1 MQLLKIVNGNKRFG
15 EKLLL
20 NGIDITISKGDKIAL
35 VAKNG
40 SGKTTLLKIIA
51 GIESLD
57 GEHVQIEL
65 SDKVSTYYLKQVP
78 EFHPTDTVEDV
89 IYKSDNAQIKAVY
102 DYEKAIES
110 KNEEQIKTTS
120 LVLDDLKAWNFE
132 SHIKEILDKFNIK
145 DFDREMQTLSGGQQK
160 RVALAK
166 MIIENPGFIILDE
179 PTNHLDLD
187 MIEWLEDYLQTKS
200 LTLFMVTHDRYFLER
215 VCTDIIELEQGDLFR
230 HKGNYSEYLAN
241 KEVRQQTEAVRHEK
255 AKKLY
260 KKELDWVRRMPKAR
274 TTKAKSRVGAFDD
287 IKKEAMKRR
296 ESDTFSISLES
307 SRLGSKIIEV
317 HALQKSF
324 GDLKIVDN
332 FTYKFSKGEKVGIVG
347 NNGVGKSTFLNLIT
361 KQIRPDGGKVV
372 IGDTIKFGYYT
383 QDGLNLP
390 EDKRVLDVIRD
401 IAEYIPLE
409 KGKKLTAESLLET
422 FLFPRSQQQVYVSQ
436 LSGGEKRRLYLLTV
450 LMDNPNFL
458 ILDEPTNDLDI
469 LTLNILE
476 EYLLSFP
483 GCLIVVTHD
492 RYFLDKVVD
501 HLFILEGNG
510 YIRDY
515 NGLYMEYRAAKQS
528 LLHQAQQ
535 EHTAPAVQSKTN
547 NEADRARQKQ
557 LKNKVA
563 KIERTLADLQ
573 SQKDDINT
581 QFLTITDVDTI
592 TEMSKKLQEIDNN
605 LETLEMEWMEASEE
619 MEQLTGS

>member
-1 MQLLKIVNGNKRFG
+1 MQLLKIVNGSKRFG

-20 NGIDITISKGDKIAL
+20 DGIDITISKGDKIAL

-51 GIESLD
+51 GEETLD
-57 GEHVQIEL
+57 GEQVQIEV
-65 SDKVSTYYLKQVP
+65 SDKVTSYYLRQVP

-89 IYKSDNAQIKAVY
+89 IYKSENQKIKAVY
-102 DYEKAIES
+102 EYEKAIES
-110 KNEEQIKTTS
+110 SDEEQIKKTS

-145 DFDREMQTLSGGQQK
+145 DFDREMGTLSGGQQK

-166 MIIENPGFIILDE
+166 MIIESPGFIILDE

-215 VCTDIIELEQGDLFR
+215 VCTDIIELEDGAIFR

-241 KEVRQQTEAVRHEK
+241 KEIRQQTEQVRHEK

-260 KKELDWVRRMPKAR
+260 KKELEWVRRMPKAR

-287 IKKEAMKRR
+287 IKKEALNRR
-296 ESDTFSISLES
+296 QSDTFSISLES
-307 SRLGSKIIEV
+307 SRLGSKIIEA

-324 GDLKIVDN
+324 GDLKIVEN

-361 KQIRPDGGKVV
+361 KQIRPDGGKIV

-401 IAEYIPLE
+401 IAEYIPLD

-450 LMDNPNFL
+450 LMENPNFL

-501 HLFILEGNG
+501 HLFILEGGG

-515 NGLYMEYRAAKQS
+515 NGLYMEYRAEKQE
-528 LLHQAQQ
+528 LLQAGQQ
-535 EHTAPAVQSKTN
+535 KPNHTIESKTN
-547 NEADRARQKQ
+547 TEVDRARQKQ

-573 SQKDDINT
+573 VEKDNINT

-592 TEMSKKLQEIDNN
+592 TDLSKKLQEIDQQ
-605 LETLEMEWMEASEE
+605 LEELEMEWMEASEE
-619 MEQLTGS
+619 MEKLIGA

>member
-1 MQLLKIVNGNKRFG
+1 MQLLKIVNGSKRFG

-20 NGIDITISKGDKIAL
+20 DGIDITISKGDKIAL

-51 GIESLD
+51 GEETLD
-57 GEHVQIEL
+57 GEQVQIEV
-65 SDKVSTYYLKQVP
+65 SDKVTSYYLRQVP

-89 IYKSDNAQIKAVY
+89 IYKSENQKIKAVY
-102 DYEKAIES
+102 EYEKAIES
-110 KNEEQIKTTS
+110 SDEEQIKKTS

-145 DFDREMQTLSGGQQK
+145 DFDREMGTLSGGQQK

-166 MIIENPGFIILDE
+166 MIIESPGFIILDE

-215 VCTDIIELEQGDLFR
+215 VCTDIIELEDGAIFR

-241 KEVRQQTEAVRHEK
+241 KEIRQQTEQVRHEK

-260 KKELDWVRRMPKAR
+260 KKELEWVRRMPKAR

-287 IKKEAMKRR
+287 IKKEALNRR
-296 ESDTFSISLES
+296 QSDTFSISLES
-307 SRLGSKIIEV
+307 SRLGSKIIEA

-324 GDLKIVDN
+324 GDLKIVEN

-361 KQIRPDGGKVV
+361 KQIRPDGGKIV

-401 IAEYIPLE
+401 IAEYIPLD

-450 LMDNPNFL
+450 LMENPNFL

-501 HLFILEGNG
+501 HLFILEGGG

-515 NGLYMEYRAAKQS
+515 NGLYMEYRAEKQE
-528 LLHQAQQ
+528 LLQAGQ
-535 EHTAPAVQSKTN
+535 EKPNHTIESKTN
-547 NEADRARQKQ
+547 TEVDRARQKQ

-573 SQKDDINT
+573 VEKDNINT

-592 TEMSKKLQEIDNN
+592 TDLSKKLQEIDQQ
-605 LETLEMEWMEASEE
+605 LEELEMEWMEASEE
-619 MEQLTGS
+619 MEKLIGA

>member
-1 MQLLKIVNGNKRFG
+1 MQLLKIVNGSKRFG

-20 NGIDITISKGDKIAL
+20 DGIDITISKGDKIAL

-51 GIESLD
+51 GEETLD
-57 GEHVQIEL
+57 GEQVQIEV
-65 SDKVSTYYLKQVP
+65 SDKVTSYYLRQVP

-89 IYKSDNAQIKAVY
+89 IYKSENQKIKAVY
-102 DYEKAIES
+102 EYEKAIES
-110 KNEEQIKTTS
+110 SDEEQIKKTS

-145 DFDREMQTLSGGQQK
+145 DFDREMGTLSGGQQK

-166 MIIENPGFIILDE
+166 MIIESPGFIILDE

-215 VCTDIIELEQGDLFR
+215 VCTDIIELEDGAIFR

-241 KEVRQQTEAVRHEK
+241 KEIRQQTEQVRHEK

-260 KKELDWVRRMPKAR
+260 KKELEWVRRMPKAR

-287 IKKEAMKRR
+287 IKKEALNRR
-296 ESDTFSISLES
+296 QSDTFSISLES
-307 SRLGSKIIEV
+307 SRLGSKIIEA

-324 GDLKIVDN
+324 GDLKIVEN

-361 KQIRPDGGKVV
+361 KQIRPDGGKIV

-401 IAEYIPLE
+401 IAEYIPLD

-450 LMDNPNFL
+450 LMENPNFL

-501 HLFILEGNG
+501 HLFILEGGG

-515 NGLYMEYRAAKQS
+515 NGLYMEYRAEKQE
-528 LLHQAQQ
+528 LLQAGQ
-535 EHTAPAVQSKTN
+535 EKPNHTVESKTN
-547 NEADRARQKQ
+547 TEVDRARQKQ

-573 SQKDDINT
+573 AEKDNINT

-592 TEMSKKLQEIDNN
+592 TDLSKKLQEIDQQ
-605 LETLEMEWMEASEE
+605 LEELEMEWMEASEE
-619 MEQLTGS
+619 MEKLIGA

>member
-57 GEHVQIEL
+57 GEHVEIEL

-78 EFHPTDTVEDV
+78 EFHPSDTVEDV
-89 IYKSDNAQIKAVY
+89 IYNSENAKIKAVY
-102 DYEKAIES
+102 AYEKAIES

-145 DFDREMQTLSGGQQK
+145 DFDREMGSLSGGQQK

-166 MIIENPGFIILDE
+166 MIIESPGFIILDE

-215 VCTDIIELEQGDLFR
+215 VCTDIIELEQGDIFR

-241 KEVRQQTEAVRHEK
+241 KEIRQQTEAVRHEK

-260 KKELDWVRRMPKAR
+260 KKELEWVRRMPKAR

-287 IKKEAMKRR
+287 IKKEAMARR

-317 HALQKSF
+317 HALEKSF
-324 GDLKIVDN
+324 GDLKIVEN

-372 IGDTIKFGYYT
+372 VGDTIKFGYYT

-450 LMDNPNFL
+450 LMENPNFL

-501 HLFILEGNG
+501 HLFILEGDG

-515 NGLYMEYRAAKQS
+515 NGLYMEYRANKQS
-528 LLHQAQQ
+528 LQQASQ
-535 EHTAPAVQSKTN
+535 ESSAPTPQSKTN
-547 NEADRARQKQ
+547 NEVDRARQKQ

-573 SQKDDINT
+573 SEKDKINEK
-581 QFLTITDVDTI
+581 FLTVTDVDTI
-592 TEMSKKLQEIDNN
+592 TEMSKKLQEIDTK
-605 LETLEMEWMEASEE
+605 LEELEMEWMEASEE
-619 MEQLTGS
+619 MEALLG

>member
-1 MQLLKIVNGNKRFG
+1 MQLLKIVNGSKRFG

-20 NGIDITISKGDKIAL
+20 DGIDITISKGDKIAL

-51 GIESLD
+51 GEETLD
-57 GEHVQIEL
+57 GEQVQIEV
-65 SDKVSTYYLKQVP
+65 SDKVTSYYLRQVP

-89 IYKSDNAQIKAVY
+89 IYKSENQKIKAVY
-102 DYEKAIES
+102 EYEKAIES
-110 KNEEQIKTTS
+110 SDEEQIKKTS

-145 DFDREMQTLSGGQQK
+145 DFDREMGTLSGGQQK

-166 MIIENPGFIILDE
+166 MIIESPGFIILDE

-215 VCTDIIELEQGDLFR
+215 VCTDIIELEDGAIFR

-241 KEVRQQTEAVRHEK
+241 KEIRQQTEQVRHEK

-260 KKELDWVRRMPKAR
+260 KKELEWVRRMPKAR
-274 TTKAKSRVGAFDD
+274 TTKAKSRVGSFDD
-287 IKKEAMKRR
+287 IKKEALNRR
-296 ESDTFSISLES
+296 QSDTFSISLES
-307 SRLGSKIIEV
+307 SRLGSKIIEA

-324 GDLKIVDN
+324 GDLKIVEN

-361 KQIRPDGGKVV
+361 KQIRPDGGKIV

-401 IAEYIPLE
+401 IAEYIPLD

-450 LMDNPNFL
+450 LMENPNFL

-501 HLFILEGNG
+501 HLFILEGGG

-515 NGLYMEYRAAKQS
+515 NGLYMEYRAEKQE
-528 LLHQAQQ
+528 LLQAGQ
-535 EHTAPAVQSKTN
+535 EKPNLTVESKTN
-547 NEADRARQKQ
+547 TEVDRARQKQ

-573 SQKDDINT
+573 AEKDNINT

-592 TEMSKKLQEIDNN
+592 TDLSKKLQEIDQQ
-605 LETLEMEWMEASEE
+605 LEELEMEWMEASEE
-619 MEQLTGS
+619 MEKLIGA

>member
-1 MQLLKIVNGNKRFG
+1 MQLLKIVNGSKRFG

-20 NGIDITISKGDKIAL
+20 DGIDITISKGDKIAL

-51 GIESLD
+51 GEETLD
-57 GEHVQIEL
+57 GEQVQIEV
-65 SDKVSTYYLKQVP
+65 SDKVTSYYLRQVP

-89 IYKSDNAQIKAVY
+89 IYKSENQKIKAVY
-102 DYEKAIES
+102 EYEKAIES
-110 KNEEQIKTTS
+110 SDEEQIKKTS

-145 DFDREMQTLSGGQQK
+145 DFDREMGTLSGGQQK

-166 MIIENPGFIILDE
+166 MIIESPGFIILDE

-215 VCTDIIELEQGDLFR
+215 VCTDIIELEDGAIFR

-241 KEVRQQTEAVRHEK
+241 KEIRQQTEQVRHEK

-260 KKELDWVRRMPKAR
+260 KKELEWVRRMPKAR

-287 IKKEAMKRR
+287 IKKEALNRR
-296 ESDTFSISLES
+296 QSDTFSISLES
-307 SRLGSKIIEV
+307 SRLGSKIIEA

-324 GDLKIVDN
+324 GDLKIVEN

-361 KQIRPDGGKVV
+361 KQIRPDGGKIV

-401 IAEYIPLE
+401 IAEYIPLD

-450 LMDNPNFL
+450 LMENPNFL

-501 HLFILEGNG
+501 HLFILEGGG

-515 NGLYMEYRAAKQS
+515 NGLYMEYRAEKQE
-528 LLHQAQQ
+528 LLQAGQQ
-535 EHTAPAVQSKTN
+535 KPNHTIESKTN
-547 NEADRARQKQ
+547 TEVDRARQKQ

-573 SQKDDINT
+573 AEKDNINT

-592 TEMSKKLQEIDNN
+592 TDLSKKLQEIDQQ
-605 LETLEMEWMEASEE
+605 LEELEMEWMEASEE
-619 MEQLTGS
+619 MEKLIGA